1 MGSRLELQTRLESAA
16 GLNDEGEAN
25 KVYFQPPQ
33 NVGMAYPCIVY
44 QRSYSYISHADNLK
58 YWRMRRYS
66 VTVIDRNP
74 DSSIIDA
81 VEDLPYTQMDRQF
94 VVDGLYHTVFQ
105 TYF

>member
-1 MGSRLELQTRLESAA
+1 MGSRLDLQTRLESAI
-16 GLNDEGEAN
+16 GSEN
-25 KVYFQPPQ
+25 VYFQAPQ
-33 NVGMAYPCIVY
+33 NIVMSYPCIVY
-44 QRSYSYISHADNLK
+44 QRSYSDTYYADNVK
-58 YWRMRRYS
+58 YCTKKRYS

>member
-1 MGSRLELQTRLESAA
+1 MGSRLELQTLLTSIIGDGDR
-16 GLNDEGEAN
+16 
-25 KVYFQPPQ
+25 VYFQPPQ
-33 NVGMAYPCIVY
+33 NIEMSYPCIVY
-44 QRSYSYISHADNLK
+44 QRSYSYASYADNLK
-58 YWRMRRYS
+58 YWRMKRYS

-81 VEDLPYTQMDRQF
+81 VEDLRYTQIDRQF

>member
-1 MGSRLELQTRLESAA
+1 MGSRLELQALLESAA
-16 GLNDEGEAN
+16 GVGNE
-25 KVYFQPPQ
+25 VYFQPPQ
-33 NVGMAYPCIVY
+33 NTGMSYPCIVY
-44 QRSYSYISHADNLK
+44 NRTYSDSSYADNVR
-58 YWRMRRYS
+58 YWRMKRYS

-81 VEDLPYTQMDRQF
+81 VEDLRYTRIDRQF